1 MSTTGARSRL
11 LPGRV
16 GGRPAVRL
24 AQTLALLLLATASLA
39 DEIPPAERRS
49 DTELLSPAT
58 RAMQEDDTANPGM
71 LSVLDGQDLW
81 SRAPASGAP
90 ACSGCHGDARASMT
104 GVAARYPAWSETGG
118 GPVDLAGQV
127 ELCRTRRQG
136 AAALAPESPDLLALT
151 GFVAHQ
157 SRGLPIAPP
166 DDPRLGPA
174 RERGRALFGRR
185 MGQLD
190 LACAQ
195 CHDDNRGRRLGGA
208 TIPQAHPTGYPIY
221 RLEWQAVGSLQRRL
235 RGCLTGIRAEPF
247 PPNAAE
253 YVELELFLMSRAR
266 GLPVET
272 PAVRP

>member
-1 MSTTGARSRL
+1 MSDGAVSIL
-11 LPGRV
+11 QLIP
-16 GGRPAVRL
+16 
-24 AQTLALLLLATASLA
+24 TLVLLLLATGSMAA
-39 DEIPPAERRS
+39 EIPPAERHS
-49 DTELLSPAT
+49 DTAILSPET
-58 RAMQEDDTANPGM
+58 RAMQEDDGANPGM
-71 LSVLDGQDLW
+71 LSVLDGEDLW
-81 SRAPASGAP
+81 SRAPASGGP
-90 ACSGCHGDARASMT
+90 ACSGCHGDARQSMK
-104 GVAARYPAWSETGG
+104 GVAARYPAWNETRG
-118 GPVDLAGQV
+118 GPIDLPGQV
-127 ELCRTRRQG
+127 DLCRTQRQG
-136 AAALAPESPDLLALT
+136 AGPLAPESPDLLALT

-166 DDPRLGPA
+166 DDPRLDPA
-174 RERGRALFGRR
+174 RERGRTLFGRR

-195 CHDDNRGRRLGGA
+195 CHDTNWGRRLAGA

-247 PPNAAE
+247 PANAPE
-253 YVELELFLMSRAR
+253 YIELELFLMSRAR